1 MNLRRPTGPVAYLA
15 AQGVTLGLLGGFI
28 IIPASGIFLERY
40 GSSGLPWVY
49 IAVALVGAAITPG
62 MASALRR
69 WSLAT
74 VCVPVLSI
82 ITALITAIWVG
93 LDATDA
99 VWMSFPLQ
107 VLFQVVLQLGFT
119 FIGGQA
125 GMLLTVRQMKEQFPR
140 IVTGFAVGFMASGLL
155 GPVLLSVLGR
165 TERLLAVASLC
176 SGALLALVSL
186 TRRRFPAQLSVM
198 QRSAD
203 DAPAVPLRTLLLRPF
218 VFLLLSY
225 QVLSMFGTQL
235 IDFLVY
241 DRAAARY
248 ATSAELARF
257 TSVFTVALN
266 AADIVFLAL
275 VAAWMLRRYGMRLG
289 LVANPLVATMFVLG
303 GLLSGTASGMGALS
317 VFMAFAGAR
326 VADIVL
332 TDGSTRTAINTAYQ
346 ALPAHERLAVQAGV
360 EGLGIPGAIGVAG
373 IALLVLEHGFEADAR
388 AVAGLTVVA
397 GVLWAL
403 SGLAV
408 YRGYQR
414 NLRANL
420 SRRVLRPAD
429 IDLEAVV
436 DSDPSV
442 QTAAHRLLG
451 DAGRSRSKIVD
462 PMPDGGVRDLL
473 RADDPDVRTSAYHS
487 AAALAAH
494 DPEMLQL
501 VLDGLGT
508 ASTASMAAAALVT
521 QHGGFGDLLDQA
533 LTNTEGSTKQCL
545 RLVRCAARSSDPA
558 VVGVLRRH
566 VGHRSRDIGLE
577 VLSSLVRLVAQ
588 HGPGPGPDQWSRLV
602 GDVLRDDLVHA
613 QRCDRAMAALARVAG
628 AGELVRSL
636 QDERNLLRRRTLAA
650 LGLVVDP
657 ATVVQA
663 RAWLEGTDQRAAAL
677 ALEALEVSVPK
688 QMRAAAV
695 QLLQGSPGTAPM
707 TGSATASATAD
718 TLVDLAGDPQGIWRR
733 DWLGECAQHA
743 ILAGR

>member
-1 MNLRRPTGPVAYLA
+1 MNLRRPTGPVPYLA

-62 MASALRR
+62 LASALGR

-74 VCVPVLSI
+74 VCVPVLSVI
-82 ITALITAIWVG
+82 AVLITAIWVG
-93 LDATDA
+93 IDAADA

-107 VLFQVVLQLGFT
+107 VLFQVVMQLGFT

-176 SGALLALVSL
+176 SGALLALVSI
-186 TRRRFPAQLSVM
+186 TRRRFPAQLSVV
-198 QRSAD
+198 QRTAG

-248 ATSAELARF
+248 STSAELARF

-266 AADIVFLAL
+266 GADIVFLAL

-289 LVANPLVATMFVLG
+289 LVANPLVATLFVLG

-360 EGLGIPGAIGVAG
+360 EGLGIPGAIGVTG
-373 IALLVLEHGFEADAR
+373 VALLVLEHGFKADAR
-388 AVAGLTVVA
+388 AVAVLTVVA

-420 SRRVLRPAD
+420 SRRVLRLAD
-429 IDLEAVV
+429 VDLDDEATSSVV
-436 DSDPSV
+436 RRFV
-442 QTAAHRLLG
+442 TG
-451 DAGRSRSKIVD
+451 DEVHAGRLRSTIVD
-462 PMPDGGVRDLL
+462 PMPDGDVRDLL
-473 RADDPDVRTSAYHS
+473 RADDPDVQASAYRT

-494 DPEMLQL
+494 DPEMLEL
-501 VLDGLGT
+501 VLDGLGS
-508 ASTASMAAAALVT
+508 ASTASMAAIALIT
-521 QHGGFGDLLDQA
+521 QHGGFGELLDHA
-533 LTNTEGSTKQCL
+533 LTNTEGSTKQNL

-566 VGHRSRDIGLE
+566 AGHRSRDIGVE
-577 VLSSLVRLVAQ
+577 VLRSLVRLVPQ
-588 HGPGPGPDQWSRLV
+588 HGPGPDQWSHLV
-602 GDVLRDDLVHA
+602 GEVLRDDLLHA
-613 QRCDRAMAALARVAG
+613 QRCDRATAVLAGVAG
-628 AGELVRSL
+628 AGELVRSI
-636 QDERNLLRRRTLAA
+636 QDERNLLRRRALAA
-650 LGLVVDP
+650 LGLIVDP

-663 RAWLEGTDQRAAAL
+663 GAWLEGADQRAAAL
-677 ALEALEVSVPK
+677 ALEALEVTVPK

-695 QLLQGSPGTAPM
+695 QLLQGSPGAAST
-707 TGSATASATAD
+707 TGSTTASTTAD
-718 TLVDLAGDPQGIWRR
+718 TLADLAGDPQGVWRR
-733 DWLGECAQHA
+733 DWLSVCAKQV
-743 ILAGR
+743 IVAGR